1 VKTRHSELDVA
12 LRLSRT
18 TLSSTLFEQRLY
30 GRKAVQGR
38 DETCQI
44 AVGQSPHF
52 ALDNRSLGS
61 TADTVPSIQRKMKTG
76 TDHLQREE
84 KLAALKLC
92 LSAIGHRIEEVV
104 KEKTEQGLNGGKC
117 RKHLWMWVFA
127 GLDGDVDVD

>member
-1 VKTRHSELDVA
+1 M
-12 LRLSRT
+12 
-18 TLSSTLFEQRLY
+18 
-30 GRKAVQGR
+30 QGR

-52 ALDNRSLGS
+52 ALDNKSFGS
-61 TADTVPSIQRKMKTG
+61 IADALPSIQRKMKTG

-104 KEKTEQGLNGGKC
+104 KEKTEQGLNGEKC

-127 GLDGDVDVD
+127 GSDGHIVVV